1 MSSKNETDVYN
12 NYKLLCR
19 EFIVPSHVDT
29 IEIVYKGMFSFQMG
43 VANRH
48 TFDELKSF
56 VDKMLLT
63 ENHDP
68 EKFMKK
74 KKALPVARISEETF
88 ETFLEKDLV
97 FINYF
102 APW

>member
-1 MSSKNETDVYN
+1 MIVMKCV
-12 NYKLLCR
+12 LG
-19 EFIVPSHVDT
+19 FI
-29 IEIVYKGMFSFQMG
+29 QMG
-43 VANRH
+43 VAEAE
-48 TFDELKSF
+48 TIDDLKGY
-56 VDKMLLT
+56 VEKMLLT

-68 EKFMKK
+68 DKFLKK

-88 ETFLEKDLV
+88 ETFLEKELV